1 MLIVFFFKK
10 KSAHFKSA
18 EMSMKHFLMHGRHIP
33 FLLGIQVAFIVLF
46 GVFVEYDKEAHSARA
61 FDKDAN
67 ATKNEGNSLQH
78 YYPSTNDY

>member
-1 MLIVFFFKK
+1 
-10 KSAHFKSA
+10 
-18 EMSMKHFLMHGRHIP
+18 MSMKHFLMHGRHIP

-46 GVFVEYDKEAHSARA
+46 GVFVEYDKEAHSGRA